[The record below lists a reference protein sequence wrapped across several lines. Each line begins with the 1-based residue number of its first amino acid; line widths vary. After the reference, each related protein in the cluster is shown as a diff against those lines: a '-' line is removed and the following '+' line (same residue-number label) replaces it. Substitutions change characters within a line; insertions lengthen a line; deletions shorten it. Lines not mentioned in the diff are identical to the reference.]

1 MTFPHQTNEVTV
13 SIELVDLEI
22 QKIDKNI
29 GDKVFEEEEKKGE
42 DDEESEEGCDLIFKV
57 RLDKPEPEGVKI
69 SKKNI
74 CLVTICSGD
83 HHEKEDDDHAKLIE
97 YFMSNQNPT
106 WAQQFKNAV
115 MLGPQ
120 IDEDDMVL
128 EDVTLYEGLSH
139 FATIGWKV
147 FFSLVPPASY
157 HGGYPAFVIA
167 LAMIGIVTAVVGE
180 IATVLGCSIN
190 LKESVTAITFV
201 ALGTSL
207 PDTFASMTA
216 ARNAEYADAAIG
228 NITGSNSVNV
238 FLGLG
243 LPWAI
248 ACTYWNGQGLG
259 DYQVPAGDLAFSVF
273 IFLMVALICFVILIG
288 RRIVSKKF
296 CQFIYFLGYWWRTR
310 WTKTVEESKCIL
322 PNLPLVLLHYHVNPQ
337 SIWCY

>member
-1 MTFPHQTNEVTV
+1 
-13 SIELVDLEI
+13 
-22 QKIDKNI
+22 
-29 GDKVFEEEEKKGE
+29 
-42 DDEESEEGCDLIFKV
+42 V
-57 RLDKPEPEGVKI
+57 RLDKPEPAGVKI
-69 SKKNI
+69 SKRNI

-97 YFMSNQNPT
+97 YFMNNQNPT
-106 WAQQFKNAV
+106 WSQQFKNAV

-120 IDEDDMVL
+120 IDEDNMIL
-128 EDVTLYEGLSH
+128 EDITLSEGLGH

-147 FFSLVPPASY
+147 FFSLVPPANY
-157 HGGYPAFVIA
+157 NGGYPAFVVA
-167 LAMIGIVTAVVGE
+167 LSMIGLVTAIVGE
-180 IATVLGCSIN
+180 IATVLGCCIN

-248 ACTYWNGQGLG
+248 ACTYW
-259 DYQVPAGDLAFSVF
+259 
-273 IFLMVALICFVILIG
+273 
-288 RRIVSKKF
+288 
-296 CQFIYFLGYWWRTR
+296 
-310 WTKTVEESKCIL
+310 
-322 PNLPLVLLHYHVNPQ
+322 
-337 SIWCY
+337 

>member
-1 MTFPHQTNEVTV
+1 M
-13 SIELVDLEI
+13 
-22 QKIDKNI
+22 
-29 GDKVFEEEEKKGE
+29 
-42 DDEESEEGCDLIFKV
+42 
-57 RLDKPEPEGVKI
+57 RLDKPEPAGVKI

-97 YFMSNQNPT
+97 YFMNNQNPT
-106 WAQQFKNAV
+106 WSQQFKNAV

-120 IDEDDMVL
+120 IDEDNMIL
-128 EDVTLYEGLSH
+128 EDITLSEGLGH

-147 FFSLVPPASY
+147 FFSLVPPANY
-157 HGGYPAFVIA
+157 NGGYPAFVIA
-167 LAMIGIVTAVVGE
+167 LAMIGLVTAIVGE
-180 IATVLGCSIN
+180 IATVLGCCIN

-216 ARNAEYADAAIG
+216 AKNAEYADSAIG

-248 ACTYWNGQGLG
+248 ACTYWNSKGLG
-259 DYQVPAGDLAFSVF
+259 DYEVPAGDLAFSVF

-288 RRIVSKKF
+288 RRIVS
-296 CQFIYFLGYWWRTR
+296 IYI
-310 WTKTVEESKCIL
+310 V
-322 PNLPLVLLHYHVNPQ
+322 H
-337 SIWCY
+337 